1 LKEVLVLAVLAADWG
16 LLMFRSV
23 IALLFGIAAV
33 MWPDLTFAVLFV
45 LYTLLDGIIVLI
57 VAFHAKDVAGFGSF
71 LLDGLVRFAAAFV
84 VLAISGRSPAAL
96 AAFFAA
102 WAGLSGI
109 AQIGASIALRKEM
122 SGEWPLPTAGTL
134 SLATAALLL
143 AIRNVGTSTLAWVI
157 GPYSVLF
164 GLALMVLAVRLRH
177 LALEMAR
184 A

>member
-1 LKEVLVLAVLAADWG
+1 
-16 LLMFRSV
+16 
-23 IALLFGIAAV
+23 
-33 MWPDLTFAVLFV
+33 
-45 LYTLLDGIIVLI
+45 
-57 VAFHAKDVAGFGSF
+57 
-71 LLDGLVRFAAAFV
+71 
-84 VLAISGRSPAAL
+84 
-96 AAFFAA
+96 
-102 WAGLSGI
+102 
-109 AQIGASIALRKEM
+109 M